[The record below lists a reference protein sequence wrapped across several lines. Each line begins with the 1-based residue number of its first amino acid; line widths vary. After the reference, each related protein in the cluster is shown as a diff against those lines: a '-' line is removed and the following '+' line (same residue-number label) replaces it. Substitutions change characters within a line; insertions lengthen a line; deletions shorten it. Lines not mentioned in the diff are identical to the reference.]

1 MMKRDMMMRDMVKR
15 DMMVRDK
22 MKHDIMWVTA
32 DGRTLSPVP
41 PS

>member
-1 MMKRDMMMRDMVKR
+1 MMMRDMVKR

-32 DGRTLSPVP
+32 DGRTLSPASP
-41 PS
+41 P